1 MADHWS
7 EYTRFGV
14 GLFALLDPFT
24 LLPYV
29 LAVSSRSGERAV
41 LAMAAAA
48 TATATLVLLV
58 MHFAGEA
65 VLAMLGT
72 SLPSFQIGGGLMILL
87 SGLALLGDQDQPAGG
102 PAPAAADGRAD
113 DLARSVRLGV
123 APLGIPMLAGAG
135 AITKVVIKTQ
145 PGYGVDADVHIAG
158 IIVGVCLLAGAVTAS
173 SSVLTRSL
181 GPSFLSVLSRV
192 AGLVIVAV
200 GVELMVQ
207 GVSAHARRLVG
218 G

>member
-7 EYTRFGV
+7 EFTRFGI

-24 LLPYV
+24 ALPYV
-29 LAVSSRSGERAV
+29 LAVASGSGEKTV

-48 TATATLVLLV
+48 TATAMFVLLV

-65 VLAMLGT
+65 VLATLGT
-72 SLPSFQIGGGLMILL
+72 SLPSFQIGGGLVILL
-87 SGLALLGDQDQPAGG
+87 SGLALLGPSRR
-102 PAPAAADGRAD
+102 AARRRRRRPTADGRAD
-113 DLARSVRLGV
+113 LARFVRLGV
-123 APLGIPMLAGAG
+123 APLGIPMLAGA
-135 AITKVVIKTQ
+135 VV
-145 PGYGVDADVHIAG
+145 
-158 IIVGVCLLAGAVTAS
+158 AS
-173 SSVLTRSL
+173 SSVPMRLL
-181 GPSFLSVLSRV
+181 GPSFLSVLARV

-207 GVSAHARRLVG
+207 GVSAHARKLAG

>member
-7 EYTRFGV
+7 EFTRFGI

-29 LAVSSRSGERAV
+29 LAVSAGFGEKAV

-48 TATATLVLLV
+48 TATTTVVLVV
-58 MHFAGEA
+58 MHLAGGA
-65 VLAMLGT
+65 ILATLGT
-72 SLPSFQIGGGLMILL
+72 SLPSFQIGGGLVILL
-87 SGLALLGDQDQPAGG
+87 SGLALLGDQQVGG
-102 PAPAAADGRAD
+102 PAAAADGRAD
-113 DLARSVRLGV
+113 LARFVRLGV
-123 APLGIPMLAGAG
+123 TPLGIPMLAGAG
-135 AITKVVIKTQ
+135 AITKVVIETQ
-145 PGYGVDADVHIAG
+145 PGYGVDSDVHTIG
-158 IIVGVCLLAGAVTAS
+158 IIVGVCLLAGAVVAS
-173 SSVLTRSL
+173 SSILMRLL
-181 GPSFLSVLSRV
+181 GPSFLAVLSRV

-207 GVSAHARRLVG
+207 GVSAHARNFVG